1 MKTLRN
7 KLRERKG
14 DLTSS
19 MVSLLII
26 TAAFALVLSAL
37 PVFSKVYYLHAYLDD
52 AARYVELTGSVE
64 GIGEVLA
71 ELDEKYFPAG
81 DAPQTD
87 YLTGMPFIPGTE
99 RIQLGDM
106 FSLTAVYAYDFRL
119 SGFFSIPIR
128 LTARSTGRSEV
139 YFK

>member
-1 MKTLRN
+1 MKMLRN
-7 KLRERKG
+7 KLRQKRG

-19 MVSLLII
+19 MISLLII

-37 PVFSKVYYLHAYLDD
+37 PVFSRIYYLHAYLDD
-52 AARYVELTGSVE
+52 VTRYVELTGSVA
-64 GIGEVLA
+64 GTGELLA
-71 ELDEKYFPAG
+71 ELDEKYFPGG
-81 DAPQTD
+81 DVPQTD
-87 YLTGMPFIPGTE
+87 LSSGIPFIPGTD

-106 FSLTAVYAYDFRL
+106 FTLTAVYVYDFRL

-139 YFK
+139 YHK